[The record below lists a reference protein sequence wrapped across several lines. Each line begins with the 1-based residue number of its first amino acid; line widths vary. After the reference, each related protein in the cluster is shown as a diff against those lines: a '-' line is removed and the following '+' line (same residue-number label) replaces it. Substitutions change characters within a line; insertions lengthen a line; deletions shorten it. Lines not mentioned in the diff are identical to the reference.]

1 MHQAICY
8 EPIQIPNGQVNITCS
23 FGGSVLLRDKPITAV
38 QFLDQADKALYNAKN
53 AGRIVSNSMS
63 LCRRDDAAQSLSVNA
78 KSLVP
83 YRQCSACR
91 NFRLPLLLMRS
102 IVDTAICAKPLAR
115 WTYGDWMPPGE
126 S

>member
-1 MHQAICY
+1 MACEFSRLMQHLASRMG
-8 EPIQIPNGQVNITCS
+8 EFATKTPPHV
-23 FGGSVLLRDKPITAV
+23 
-38 QFLDQADKALYNAKN
+38 
-53 AGRIVSNSMS
+53 
-63 LCRRDDAAQSLSVNA
+63 A

-91 NFRLPLLLMRS
+91 NFRLPVLLLRS

-115 WTYGDWMPPGE
+115 CTYGDWMPPTE